1 MLSTTTTRLLRP
13 HPRYI
18 RLLSTVTPTSTAT
31 TRAGEP
37 PSSFKN
43 TKMVRLATKEE
54 AAEGMYLTKPMF
66 EHPGYDMES
75 MHNVKFEHRPVQSF
89 RDAVTYN
96 FMFYLRSS
104 FDYFTK
110 YKEPHNDQEAIEIS
124 QSAHKMSLEKWLTR
138 FIVLESVAGIPG
150 SVAGFIRHLNSM
162 RMFRR
167 DMGFIETL
175 IDESYNER
183 MHLLTF
189 LKMGKPTLRTRVM
202 LWFGQGIFANLFFV
216 AYIFSP
222 KTCHRFVGYLEE
234 QAVSTYSRCLRDM
247 ELGLC
252 PELAEQEVP
261 QIALDYWKLPK
272 DAKMYDLI
280 QYIRAD
286 EAKHRE
292 VNHTFANLE
301 QKGEDR
307 NPFAFKVENTD
318 KLQPAK
324 TLETHKA
331 AGWERKDL
339 IL

>member
-1 MLSTTTTRLLRP
+1 MISTTSTRLLRP
-13 HPRYI
+13 HPRFI
-18 RLLSTVTPTSTAT
+18 RLISTVSPITPTPVPAT
-31 TRAGEP
+31 TTV
-37 PSSFKN
+37 FKN
-43 TKMVRLATKEE
+43 TKMVRLASKDE
-54 AAEGMYLTKPMF
+54 AAEGPFLTKPMF
-66 EHPGYDMES
+66 EHPGYDIEQ
-75 MHNVKFEHRPVQSF
+75 MHNVKFEHRPVESF

-104 FDYFTK
+104 FDYFTR
-110 YKEPHNDQEAIEIS
+110 YKEPMNDQHAIEIANS
-124 QSAHKMSLEKWLTR
+124 KYKMTLEKWLTR
-138 FIVLESVAGIPG
+138 IIVLESVAGIPG

-167 DMGFIETL
+167 DMAFIETL
-175 IDESYNER
+175 IDEAYNER

-202 LWFGQGIFANLFFV
+202 LWFGQGMFANAFFI
-216 AYIFSP
+216 AYLFSP

-234 QAVSTYSRCLRDM
+234 QAVSTYSRCLRDL

-252 PELAEQEVP
+252 PELADATVP

-301 QKGEDR
+301 QKGQDR
-307 NPFAFKVENTD
+307 NPFAYQVEDTN
-318 KLQPAK
+318 KPQPAK
-324 TLETHKA
+324 TLENHKA
-331 AGWERKDL
+331 SGWEKKDL

>member
-1 MLSTTTTRLLRP
+1 MFTTTTTRLLRP
-13 HPRYI
+13 NSKLI
-18 RLLSTVTPTSTAT
+18 RLVSTVS
-31 TRAGEP
+31 P
-37 PSSFKN
+37 PSAPHTVPAAAPAFRN
-43 TKMVRLATKEE
+43 TKMTRLATPAE
-54 AAEGMYLTKPMF
+54 AAEGPFLTKPMF
-66 EHPGYDMES
+66 EHPGYDTAE
-75 MHNVKFEHRPVQSF
+75 MHAVKFEHRPVNSF
-89 RDAVTYN
+89 RDAITYN
-96 FMFYLRSS
+96 FMYYLRST
-104 FDYFTK
+104 FDYFTR
-110 YKEPHNDQEAIEIS
+110 YKEPYSDAEAIAIANT
-124 QSAHKMSLEKWLTR
+124 QYRMTLEKWLTR

-150 SVAGFIRHLNSM
+150 SVAGFLRHLHSI

-175 IDESYNER
+175 IDEAYNER

-202 LWFGQGIFANLFFV
+202 LWFGQGLFANFFFI

-234 QAVSTYSRCLRDM
+234 QAVSTYSRCIRDM

-252 PELAEQEVP
+252 PELENHPVP

-292 VNHTFANLE
+292 VNHTFANLD
-301 QKGEDR
+301 QNGNDR
-307 NPFAFKVENTD
+307 NPFVLQTNSD
-318 KLQPAK
+318 KPQPNK
-324 TLETHKA
+324 TLKDHRA
-331 AGWERKDL
+331 AGWERNDL